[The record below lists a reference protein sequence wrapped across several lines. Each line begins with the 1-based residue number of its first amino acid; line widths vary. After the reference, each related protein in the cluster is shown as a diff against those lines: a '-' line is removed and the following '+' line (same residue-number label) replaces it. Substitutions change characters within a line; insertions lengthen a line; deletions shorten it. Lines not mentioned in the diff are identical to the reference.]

1 MSPSSSQQN
10 DDNSNVRKT
19 EAGGNRHNNND
30 GLTPKDIYKLLK
42 NEIETPSLQAM
53 EANTFQ
59 KIASMLGNLNAQD
72 YQEIEAKIRDRMV
85 GMLANSAQLLL
96 EARQH
101 KILAD
106 NEKLDYSKL
115 TDEEKYIVDGERES
129 CRRISKVVA
138 ATIKGRSKVLELI
151 SMRMRARQI
160 TVRFVKP
167 LDKFIGVDMNKYGP
181 FQPEDVASL
190 PFENA
195 RSIIENGMAI
205 EVQIEL

>member
-1 MSPSSSQQN
+1 MSSSSSQQN

-19 EAGGNRHNNND
+19 EAGGNRHSNND

-115 TDEEKYIVDGERES
+115 T
-129 CRRISKVVA
+129 
-138 ATIKGRSKVLELI
+138 
-151 SMRMRARQI
+151 
-160 TVRFVKP
+160 
-167 LDKFIGVDMNKYGP
+167 
-181 FQPEDVASL
+181 
-190 PFENA
+190 
-195 RSIIENGMAI
+195 
-205 EVQIEL
+205 